1 MRILTVTKDGGE
13 ESTVW
18 AYWLIEIK
26 SLFSIALLCF
36 ENGSRDAYH
45 THAFNSISWL
55 LWGQLEEE
63 IADVYEVSA
72 IYSPSVKPIHTRRE
86 TFHKVT
92 SYGRSWVLTFRGPWV
107 DRWSERVG
115 DSRLTLTHG
124 RNVVCSKNLR
134 QEESKQ

>member
-1 MRILTVTKDGGE
+1 MRILSVTKDGGE

-55 LWGQLEEE
+55 LWGHLEEE
-63 IADVYEVSA
+63 IADAYEVSA
-72 IYSPSVKPIHTRRE
+72 IYSPGIRPIYTRRE

-107 DRWSERVG
+107 DSWRERVG
-115 DSRLTLTHG
+115 GQSLLLTNG
-124 RNVVCSKNLR
+124 RKVLSIKDLS
-134 QEESKQ
+134 QEESE